1 MSEVISLHKDNA
13 PANPGFCLTPT
24 AQSITNLLTFCQ
36 RHGQIGVVV
45 GDPGTGKTT
54 AVRAFQEAQAGVVY
68 CRMTKAAAKL
78 QPGLVRLAHAVGA
91 YASPNGGANE
101 LYQDIIRAMEMRS
114 NLLLI
119 LDEAQHMDDEL
130 LETIRDLYD
139 ESSNPL
145 MLRQVGLVLVGNYG
159 LTDRWT
165 DRSAKRRK
173 FSNFKQLRGRVGPM
187 LDFGAPTADDVTALC
202 AHHGIAGRQAYAL
215 VTKVAADSGGLHN
228 VANLLRVASQLA
240 GPGEKISH
248 RHLDDA
254 VLASAV
260 RS

>member
-1 MSEVISLHKDNA
+1 MSEVISLHKDSA

-24 AQSITNLLTFCQ
+24 AQEITDLLSFCQ
-36 RHGQIGVVV
+36 HYGQIGVVV

-54 AVRAFQEAQAGVVY
+54 AVRAFREVQSDVVY

-78 QPGLVRLAHAVGA
+78 QPGLVRLAHALGA
-91 YASPNGGANE
+91 YPSPNGGANE
-101 LYQDIIRAMEMRS
+101 LYQDIVRTMEMRS

-130 LETIRDLYD
+130 LETVRDLYD
-139 ESSNPL
+139 ESSDEHL
-145 MLRQVGLVLVGNYG
+145 DRRMGLVLVGNYG

-187 LDFGAPTADDVTALC
+187 LDFGAPSADDVAALC
-202 AHHGIAGRQAYAL
+202 AHHGIAGRQACG
-215 VTKVAADSGGLHN
+215 VVSKAAKEAGGLHN
-228 VANLLRVASQLA
+228 LANLLRVAAQLA
-240 GPGEKISH
+240 GPDGKISP
-248 RHLDDA
+248 RHLDEA
-254 VLASAV
+254 SLATRA